1 MHACF
6 TNRRNNCKKHQE
18 HKTKNRGCVCLYGH
32 VYGKKN
38 SLPVLFQVE
47 MRALYR
53 GCTFFRDETRELYR
67 GCDATR
73 VYTWETHIHIHE
85 TRIAAILRD
94 ETRGLYRGCARVHMG
109 NAYVYVKQEFCEMKR
124 EDCTERANVT
134 SGNYSSP
141 LVSFDPF
148 SWYAREQLNIVGKQW

>member
-1 MHACF
+1 MPVSQIDA
-6 TNRRNNCKKHQE
+6 TTAKN
-18 HKTKNRGCVCLYGH
+18 TKNIKRKTEDAYVCMDTYMGN
-32 VYGKKN
+32 KN

-67 GCDATR
+67 GCDATC
-73 VYTWETHIHIHE
+73 VHIWETHIHIRE